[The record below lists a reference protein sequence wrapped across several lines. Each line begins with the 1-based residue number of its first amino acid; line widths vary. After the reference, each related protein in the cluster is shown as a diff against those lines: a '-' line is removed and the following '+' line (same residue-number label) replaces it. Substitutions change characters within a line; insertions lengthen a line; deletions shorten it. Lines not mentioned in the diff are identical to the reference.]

1 MLYTCSV
8 TNLQR
13 FQLHVSQPLVQ
24 IVYTTVESV
33 LLYVTEDVTV
43 TGVSISEATVS
54 WRIPYFTTPEQYYV
68 AYGTDPNNL
77 NLTSAILNSP
87 TDTSLMDQTYT
98 TTLTGL
104 NPGSAYYIQVV
115 AVFDTDF
122 VRYTES
128 VFITKEPGKPF

>member
-1 MLYTCSV
+1 M
-8 TNLQR
+8 
-13 FQLHVSQPLVQ
+13 
-24 IVYTTVESV
+24 

-43 TGVSISEATVS
+43 TGVSINEATVS

-122 VRYTES
+122 VRYAES
-128 VFITKEPGKPF
+128 VFITKESGKAF